1 MGGPG
6 DPVQRQIALNRSVA
20 DHWDLFAEHRRRVTD
35 LLVSGAGHA
44 SRPLY
49 VLGAGN
55 CNDLD
60 LRRLT
65 ETFDEIHLAD
75 LDVGAVRSGI
85 RRQSP
90 RSGVIRP
97 HRVDLSGLADPLRRW
112 SSSPPSNVEIDR
124 TLVRME
130 HGVVRRWPRRATAG
144 VAASTGLLSQMTAM
158 AIRALGAD
166 HPRAVE
172 VALAIRDAHLR
183 HIARILAPSGKGVVV
198 TDIASWGPGGAL
210 EGVDPVDLG
219 SLAERLVGGGLATT
233 GTNPLGILGS
243 LAAQHDPP
251 IVDMTRHRPWVWN
264 LTPTEP
270 RLVVAISFRRAS
282 HGGRR
287 RPERARTVSQR
298 RKHPPTEPVRSTQR
312 P

>member
-1 MGGPG
+1 MGPR

-20 DHWDLFAEHRRRVTD
+20 DHWELFAEHRRRVTD
-35 LLVSGAGHA
+35 LLVSGTGHA
-44 SRPLY
+44 PRPLY

-65 ETFDEIHLAD
+65 GTFDEIHLAD

-90 RSGVIRP
+90 RAGVIWP
-97 HRVDLSGLADPLRRW
+97 HRVDLSGIADPLRRW

-130 HGVVRRWPRRATAG
+130 HEVFRRWPRRATAG
-144 VAASTGLLSQMTAM
+144 VAVSTGLLSQMTAM
-158 AIRALGAD
+158 AVRALGAD

-183 HIARILAPSGKGVVV
+183 HIVRMLAPSGRGVVV

-210 EGVDPVDLG
+210 EGVAPVDLDA
-219 SLAERLVGGGLATT
+219 LAERLAGGGLVTT
-233 GTNPLGILGS
+233 GTNPLGILAS
-243 LAAQHDPP
+243 LAAQDRPAA
-251 IVDMTRHRPWVWN
+251 IEIARHRPWVWN

-282 HGGRR
+282 EEERHRGR
-287 RPERARTVSQR
+287 PRTVSER
-298 RKHPPTEPVRSTQR
+298 RRHPATEPVRNTQR